1 MAVFEKAPF
10 KKSNYEGSKIEKLA
24 PIVAKWEGGY
34 VNDPL
39 DRGGATNMG
48 VTIGAWKLV
57 GYDKNGDGII
67 TDADMKLLSKD
78 DFKFVLRKYWNKWQA
93 DKIKNQSIANI
104 LVDWYWGSG
113 KWGIVIPQRI
123 LGLKGKQV
131 DGIVG
136 PKTIA
141 KLNEEIEKDA
151 ESLFDKIFAARVK
164 FLDDIVKNN
173 PSQKRFIKG
182 WKNRLNDFKFQF

>member
-1 MAVFEKAPF
+1 MAIFEKSNF
-10 KKSNYEGSKIEKLA
+10 SKSKFQGSKIEKLA
-24 PIVAKWEGGY
+24 PLILKYEGGY

-48 VTIGAWKLV
+48 ITVNAWKLL

-67 TDADMKLLSKD
+67 NDADMKLLSKD
-78 DFKFVLRKYWNKWQA
+78 DFKFVLRKYWDKWKA
-93 DKIKNQSIANI
+93 DEIKNQSIANI

-123 LGLKGKQV
+123 LGLTA

-136 PKTIA
+136 PKTITR
-141 KLNEEIEKDA
+141 LNELIDSDA
-151 ESLFDKIFAARVK
+151 ESLFYKIYAGREK

-182 WKNRLNDFKFQF
+182 WKNRLADFKYSNR

>member
-34 VNDPL
+34 VNDPV
-39 DRGGATNMG
+39 DKGGATNMG
-48 VTIGAWKLV
+48 VTVGAWKLL

-67 TDADMKLLSKD
+67 NNADMKLLSKD
-78 DFKFVLRKYWNKWQA
+78 DFKFVLRKYWDKWQA
-93 DKIKNQSIANI
+93 DQIKNQSIANI

-123 LGLKGKQV
+123 LGLTQ
-131 DGIVG
+131 DGVVG
-136 PKTIA
+136 PKTLA
-141 KLNEEIEKDA
+141 KINEEIEKDSEA
-151 ESLFDKIFAARVK
+151 LFDKIFAARVK

>member
-1 MAVFEKAPF
+1 MAIFEKSNF
-10 KKSNYEGSKIEKLA
+10 SKSKFQGSKIEKLA

-48 VTIGAWKLV
+48 VTVNAWKLL

-67 TDADMKLLSKD
+67 NDTDMKLLSKD
-78 DFKFVLRKYWNKWQA
+78 DFKFVLRKYWDKWKA
-93 DKIKNQSIANI
+93 DEIKNQSIANI

-123 LGLKGKQV
+123 MGLVEDGVVGLK
-131 DGIVG
+131 
-136 PKTIA
+136 TIT
-141 KLNEEIEKDA
+141 KLNQLIDTDA
-151 ESLFDKIFAARVK
+151 ESLFYKIYTAREK
-164 FLDDIVKNN
+164 FFDDIIKNN
-173 PSQKRFIKG
+173 PSQKKFLKG
-182 WKNRLNDFKFQF
+182 WKNRLSDFKYSNK